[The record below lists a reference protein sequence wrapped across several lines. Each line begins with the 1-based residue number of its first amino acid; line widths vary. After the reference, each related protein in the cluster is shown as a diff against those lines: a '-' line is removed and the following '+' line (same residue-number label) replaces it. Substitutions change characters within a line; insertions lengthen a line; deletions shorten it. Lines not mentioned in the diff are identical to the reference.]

1 MYMLTNNERKKD
13 MNDREL
19 LELAAK
25 AAGHKHVDYSD
36 VDYDGN
42 LGIVLVDE
50 IGRDIADWSPLIDDG
65 DALRLANELN
75 LSITRRGNAVFVV
88 GDDYSCTRVE
98 YGQDLNAATR
108 LAIVRTAALIGE
120 KMFNAQKSLCWWGK
134 MGYKSTNSLLTC
146 NLTSR

>member
-1 MYMLTNNERKKD
+1 
-13 MNDREL
+13 MNDREF

-25 AAGHKHVDYSD
+25 AAKYKHVDYSG
-36 VDYDGN
+36 VDYDGS

-65 DALRLANELN
+65 DALRLANKLN
-75 LSITRRGNAVFVV
+75 LSITRRGDAVFVV

-120 KMFNAQKSLCWWGK
+120 KMSNEQKSLC
-134 MGYKSTNSLLTC
+134 
-146 NLTSR
+146 